1 MAVMTTAL
9 TEFRDLGDSR
19 TFTYPGHLAAEP
31 RLVIQRRK
39 VAAGATS
46 VIEDTVQVVSST
58 EDAAGELLSSKV
70 LFEVKVR
77 RPVNGITADVTAAL
91 AIIRDI
97 VASDEFTAMVNTQE
111 WLS

>member
-9 TEFRDLGDSR
+9 SEFRSIGDSR
-19 TFTYPGHLAAEP
+19 TFTYGTHSAVEP

-46 VIEDTVQVVSST
+46 VIEDLFQVVSST
-58 EDAAGELLSSKV
+58 EDSAGEILTSKV
-70 LFEVKVR
+70 VFEAKVR

-91 AIIRDI
+91 AIFRDI
-97 VASDEFTAMVNTQE
+97 VASDEFTNTVNTQE
-111 WLS
+111 WFA